1 MSDTQFFQIYICLY
15 LIIQMF
21 DRFYRFIRL
30 FEDTFLIEN
39 SKITAHVLFSL
50 NRADSVISSTGITSR
65 KRYDSNTYIIPA
77 PHTVYE

>member
-39 SKITAHVLFSL
+39 SEITAHVLFSL

-77 PHTVYE
+77 PNNI